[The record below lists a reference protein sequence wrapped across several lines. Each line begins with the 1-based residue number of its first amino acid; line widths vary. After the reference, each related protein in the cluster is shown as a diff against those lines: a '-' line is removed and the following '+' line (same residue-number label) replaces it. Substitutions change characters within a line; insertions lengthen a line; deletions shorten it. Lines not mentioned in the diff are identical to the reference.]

1 MKYDKLLTDDDRLA
15 ALSTIP
21 DQDWV
26 HITHWEEE
34 AKTEEARKTFHN
46 YIHSMAHR
54 DEYAC
59 YNEL

>member
-1 MKYDKLLTDDDRLA
+1 MMYDHLLTDKERLD
-15 ALSTIP
+15 ALPTIP

-26 HITHWEEE
+26 YITHWEEE

-46 YIHSMAHR
+46 YIRNMAHK